1 MGFDVER
8 ITCGAFSSSSKG
20 ASSRLHSPSLVQR
33 SGGPLQDL
41 SKTTGWRSSCRLA
54 LSRET
59 PLTTGWRSSRLVG
72 TQKAEGSV
80 ALPSGADPRTG
91 QRAPTQGP
99 TLSNAKRVS
108 ALVSCLLSVLACRVG
123 ASLVPGRC
131 FSGPAPAG
139 SCLFFAPPPVSF
151 LWPRASRSGSR
162 REGRR
167 VKSLFFSFRATSQE
181 PFSSREETLLPA
193 RRQNPPELPLRLMR
207 RWP

>member
-8 ITCGAFSSSSKG
+8 ITCGVFSSSSKG
-20 ASSRLHSPSLVQR
+20 ASLSPL
-33 SGGPLQDL
+33 LAF
-41 SKTTGWRSSCRLA
+41 TGAEERRSSARPLKDHRLEVESPCRD
-54 LSRET
+54 SWQ
-59 PLTTGWRSSRLVG
+59 G
-72 TQKAEGSV
+72 KAEGSV

-99 TLSNAKRVS
+99 AISNAKRVS

-139 SCLFFAPPPVSF
+139 SCLFFVPPPVSF
-151 LWPRASRSGSR
+151 LWPRASRSSSR

-167 VKSLFFSFRATSQE
+167 VKSLFFSGDVPRTVLEPRGNPVTS
-181 PFSSREETLLPA
+181 
-193 RRQNPPELPLRLMR
+193 
-207 RWP
+207 

>member
-8 ITCGAFSSSSKG
+8 VTCGAFPSSSKG
-20 ASSRLHSPSLVQR
+20 ASSCLYSPLLVQR
-33 SGGPLQDL
+33 SGAPLQDL

-59 PLTTGWRSSRLVG
+59 P

-99 TLSNAKRVS
+99 ALSNAKRVS
-108 ALVSCLLSVLACRVG
+108 ALVSCLLFVLACRVG

-139 SCLFFAPPPVSF
+139 SCLFFVPPLVSF
-151 LWPRASRSGSR
+151 LWPRASRSR

-167 VKSLFFSFRATSQE
+167 VKSLFYSGDVPRTVLEPRGNPVTS
-181 PFSSREETLLPA
+181 
-193 RRQNPPELPLRLMR
+193 
-207 RWP
+207 